1 MQLDCIKWRCFITSP
16 MFALGS
22 WLQDKKYQ
30 KHYIVHAKTN
40 CIRKVKMN
48 QISLSFKLQYFNIAI
63 NYFTTKNKEKLRKLT
78 RDIRNTIFDKLIIIS
93 HKYRCTLIN
102 KVSITK
108 FTIIWV
114 WNICSCVTYFIP
126 TVVLLW

>member
-1 MQLDCIKWRCFITSP
+1 
-16 MFALGS
+16 
-22 WLQDKKYQ
+22 
-30 KHYIVHAKTN
+30 
-40 CIRKVKMN
+40 MN

-63 NYFTTKNKEKLRKLT
+63 SYFTTKNEEKLRKLT

-114 WNICSCVTYFIP
+114 
-126 TVVLLW
+126 

>member
-1 MQLDCIKWRCFITSP
+1 
-16 MFALGS
+16 
-22 WLQDKKYQ
+22 
-30 KHYIVHAKTN
+30 
-40 CIRKVKMN
+40 MN

-93 HKYRCTLIN
+93 HKYRCTLID

-114 WNICSCVTYFIP
+114 
-126 TVVLLW
+126 